1 MLRRRRKTA
10 LPELPPRVISDRK
23 STLRRVLFDLPDP
36 LLAALVSGLELH
48 GDSLRCGTLFA
59 SHDASCA
66 AGAMVRELHP
76 DEFDCGRITFLVRHR
91 WRKHAASYG
100 GELRT
105 CSHVAHIESIF
116 DRAVTLTMM
125 IDRDVKENPAARAV
139 GRWIQSLAEHELER
153 RNDLR
158 AAGISPGIAREMVSA
173 AMKEPLRSR
182 ADGPDGPPRDWGILP
197 VVLPGERV
205 REPAHA

>member
-1 MLRRRRKTA
+1 MMLKPRRKTA
-10 LPELPPRVISDRK
+10 LPELPQRVVSDRK

-59 SHDASCA
+59 SHKSSCA
-66 AGAMVRELHP
+66 AGAMVRELRP
-76 DEFDCGRITFLVRHR
+76 DEFDCGRVRFLVRHR

-100 GELRT
+100 GELQT
-105 CSHVAHIESIF
+105 CSHVAHIEAIF
-116 DRAVTLTMM
+116 DRAVSLTTM
-125 IDRDVKENPAARAV
+125 IDREVKENAASRAV
-139 GRWIQSLAEHELER
+139 GRWIRAEAEHELQR

-158 AAGISPGIAREMVSA
+158 AAGISPGVARELVAA
-173 AMKEPLRSR
+173 AMIEPLRSR

-197 VVLPGERV
+197 DTLPGERPLV
-205 REPAHA
+205 HA